1 MSAHFCQIK
10 LDLTGKNLGGHIL
23 NHFSRNTLYDSNM
36 SGCLF
41 RAASE
46 EDKTK
51 KVLREKVLESN
62 FWSENW
68 AFLST
73 NFVILRDGR

>member
-1 MSAHFCQIK
+1 MSAHFCQMK
-10 LDLTGKNLGGHIL
+10 LVLTGKNLGGHIL

-41 RAASE
+41 RASEE

-51 KVLREKVLESN
+51 KSFERKS
-62 FWSENW
+62 S
-68 AFLST
+68 
-73 NFVILRDGR
+73 R